1 MIEETP
7 FYTRT
12 LAKLYVR
19 QGHYDQAVQIYK
31 HLLNENPGD
40 TGLVRSLN
48 EIEIKL
54 KAIEKSGNRQSVD
67 LFCRWID
74 LLNRN
79 SCLKKLNNLQQHFKA
94 PQ

>member
-1 MIEETP
+1 MIQDTP
-7 FYTRT
+7 FYTQT

-19 QGHYDQAVQIYK
+19 QGHYNKAIQIYK

-40 TGLVRSLN
+40 TGLIRSLN
-48 EIEIKL
+48 EVETKL
-54 KAIEKSGNRQSVD
+54 KEIEKSGNRQSID
-67 LFCRWID
+67 LFYQWID

-79 SCLKKLNNLQQHFKA
+79 NCLKKLNKLQQCLKI